1 MKRTDKEK
9 MFNLENTSVIK
20 ELDFSRTSDQLGAD
34 YAKSLK
40 TVPLGIRR
48 KEAVER
54 LYLDRYE

>member
-9 MFNLENTSVIK
+9 VLNLENTSVIK
-20 ELDFSRTSDQLGAD
+20 ELDVSRTSDQLGAE
-34 YAKSLK
+34 YAESSK